1 MIDRAE
7 GVSMLYYRLYY
18 LDGDARIIDFEEF
31 QADNDFQAIT
41 TAGNPK
47 PGLSRELWNHDRRI
61 LELVA

>member
-1 MIDRAE
+1 
-7 GVSMLYYRLYY
+7 MLYYRLYY
-18 LDGDARIIDFEEF
+18 LDGDARIIDFEDF

-47 PGLSRELWNHDRRI
+47 PGLSREPWNHDRRI